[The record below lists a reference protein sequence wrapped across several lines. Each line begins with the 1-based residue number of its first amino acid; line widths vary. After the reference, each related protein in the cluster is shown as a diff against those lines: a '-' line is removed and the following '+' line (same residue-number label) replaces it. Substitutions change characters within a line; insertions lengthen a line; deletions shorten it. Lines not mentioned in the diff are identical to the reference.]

1 MTRPVRQAA
10 GQRQRQR
17 WHTPP
22 EALGLTWHD
31 AATLVPLEA
40 HPGGPLPFRIGA
52 YGADGAALLDVA
64 HRRGAF
70 VSELAPAAPAEE
82 DWPGEAVYAG
92 VLWNHFGHF
101 LLESLAR
108 AWALAALPGPILWHA
123 KGQQGCLSAWQ
134 VAILERLGL
143 AEREHRIIERPLR
156 VARLAVPDMGFV
168 ARRFLHPRQA
178 AALAV
183 HPFRTPEPGRR
194 VWLSRLLL
202 PAALAH
208 VEGEAEIEASL
219 AARGWTILR
228 PETLSIPEQLAAL
241 EAAAVIAGIEGSAFH
256 SLVLGRGVRARIVIF
271 DRGRRINP
279 NFELVADAKG
289 LDQRAVSLQLDH
301 LRGEGVRASYRL
313 ARPEEAL
320 AALDAAGDGLGE
332 GTDEHEAG

>member
-1 MTRPVRQAA
+1 
-10 GQRQRQR
+10 
-17 WHTPP
+17 
-22 EALGLTWHD
+22 
-31 AATLVPLEA
+31 
-40 HPGGPLPFRIGA
+40 
-52 YGADGAALLDVA
+52 
-64 HRRGAF
+64 
-70 VSELAPAAPAEE
+70 
-82 DWPGEAVYAG
+82 
-92 VLWNHFGHF
+92 
-101 LLESLAR
+101 
-108 AWALAALPGPILWHA
+108 
-123 KGQQGCLSAWQ
+123 
-134 VAILERLGL
+134 
-143 AEREHRIIERPLR
+143 EREHRIIERPLR